1 MLLTVT
7 GFRDATGRTGV
18 IDAAAPR
25 DAKELRGVATFNGTF
40 DLETGTMDLDASAAL
55 DASAMEFDGVGL
67 AGGAFATP
75 VGATAGAEIAAVAC
89 VE

>member
-1 MLLTVT
+1 MVLTVT

-18 IDAAAPR
+18 IDAAAPPN
-25 DAKELRGVATFNGTF
+25 AKELRGVATFNGTF
-40 DLETGTMDLDASAAL
+40 DLETGTMDLDASA
-55 DASAMEFDGVGL
+55 MEFDGVGL

-75 VGATAGAEIAAVAC
+75 VDAKAGAEIAAIAR